1 MQKIKKVNLDLLI
14 NEPINTGYQKAKN
27 LVQETKTII
36 EDFNEIN
43 LAEIDNKLKQFEEK
57 NYNNISLEDLLQ
69 YNNLLI
75 MTNSINSNYL
85 ERMMNFYKGKENNYS
100 SPKEALNNKNIKVSQ
115 FNEFLK
121 NTISSHY
128 KTKKG
133 VLLAGLALSEYSLIT
148 GENFRYSS
156 SLANRNLLEG
166 IEDDT
171 YLDCSSFIFWAL
183 NNGGYKWPE
192 VNEKQKNEYFQ
203 IIANE
208 NNSESLKDYNDGIIN
223 NNFELNAWAKV
234 NGILKNVQTNK
245 ANPGDFLLVNKEDV
259 SGRHIMM
266 VVDSDAEGYYV
277 LEERGERDGLIIN
290 KRPYEEINEK
300 GYNIVDMQE
309 YYENYSNK
317 K

>member
-121 NTISSHY
+121 NTISSYY

-192 VNEKQKNEYFQ
+192 VNEKQKKEYFQ

-234 NGILKNVQTNK
+234 NGILKNAQTNK
-245 ANPGDFLLVNKEDV
+245 ANPGDFLLVNKENV

-266 VVDSDAEGYYV
+266 VLDSDAEGYYV
-277 LEERGERDGLIIN
+277 LEERGEINGLIIN

-309 YYENYSNK
+309 YYENDSNK